1 MSVALVVAESD
12 AVGMREAGDSALVI
26 ETIGAPEGS
35 ETLTQRVLRFGPGRS
50 QPRVDIEH
58 DELLYVVSGTGAV
71 AIDGQLQ
78 GVARGTA
85 CHVIAGEAF
94 TAENPGD
101 EELVLV
107 SVLVPATDR
116 EQLPPEARQAVVRLE
131 DRPEQRADE
140 KRTYRVLFGADT
152 GCPNATQFVGYVEPY
167 RAPDHSHPYDE
178 VGYVLAGTGFAHL
191 GGAPIPIGAG
201 SCFRLPREH
210 VHCIENTGPGV
221 MEILG
226 VFHPAESPAAR
237 SYDAAPTEPAT
248 AASRA
253 TVSPPGD

>member
-12 AVGMREAGDSALVI
+12 AFGVREAGDSAVVI

-50 QPRVDIEH
+50 HPRVDLDH
-58 DELLYVVSGTGAV
+58 DELLYVVFGSGEV
-71 AIDGQLQ
+71 ALDGQLQ
-78 GVARGTA
+78 GLAAGTA
-85 CHVIAGEAF
+85 CHVMAGEAF
-94 TAENPGD
+94 TVDNPGD
-101 EELVLV
+101 GELVLV
-107 SVLVPATDR
+107 SVLVPPTDR
-116 EQLPPEARQAVVRLE
+116 EQLAAQQPREAVIRLE

-152 GCPNATQFVGYVEPY
+152 GCSNATQFVGYVEPY

-191 GGAPIPIGAG
+191 GGDPIPIGPG

-237 SYDAAPTEPAT
+237 SYDSAAEAAT
-248 AASRA
+248 
-253 TVSPPGD
+253 T

>member
-1 MSVALVVAESD
+1 MSGALVVVESD
-12 AVGMREAGDSALVI
+12 AFGVREAGDSAVVI

-35 ETLTQRVLRFGPGRS
+35 EILSQRVLRFAPGRS
-50 QPRVDIEH
+50 HPRVDLEH

-71 AIDGQLQ
+71 ALDGQLQ
-78 GVARGTA
+78 GLAPGAA

-94 TAENPGD
+94 TVENPGED
-101 EELVLV
+101 ELVLV
-107 SVLVPATDR
+107 SVLVPPTDR
-116 EQLPPEARQAVVRLE
+116 DQLPPQSRQAVVRLE

-140 KRTYRVLFGADT
+140 KRTYRILFGADS

-191 GGAPIPIGAG
+191 GGDPIPIGPG
-201 SCFRLPREH
+201 SCFRLPRDH
-210 VHCIENTGPGV
+210 IHCIENTGPGV

-237 SYDAAPTEPAT
+237 SYDAA
-248 AASRA
+248 
-253 TVSPPGD
+253 